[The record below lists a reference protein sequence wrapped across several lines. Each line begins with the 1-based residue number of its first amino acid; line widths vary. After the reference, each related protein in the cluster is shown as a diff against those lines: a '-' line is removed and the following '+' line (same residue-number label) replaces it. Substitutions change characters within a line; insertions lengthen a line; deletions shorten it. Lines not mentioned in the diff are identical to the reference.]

1 MEIEGIIN
9 LPKFDLNHFT
19 IGCAVAFTL
28 VEDKYCYRYGLIIDI
43 SEFRLLINYINSS
56 LVIDSCFVLAKNVVS
71 GDQKIKK
78 LVAEWE

>member
-1 MEIEGIIN
+1 MEIEGVIN
-9 LPKFDLNHFT
+9 LPRFDLNHFT

-28 VEDKYCYRYGLIIDI
+28 VGDIDYRYGLIIDI
-43 SEFRLLINYINSS
+43 SESRIVINYINSN
-56 LVIDSCFVLAKNVVS
+56 LIIDSCFVLAKNVVS